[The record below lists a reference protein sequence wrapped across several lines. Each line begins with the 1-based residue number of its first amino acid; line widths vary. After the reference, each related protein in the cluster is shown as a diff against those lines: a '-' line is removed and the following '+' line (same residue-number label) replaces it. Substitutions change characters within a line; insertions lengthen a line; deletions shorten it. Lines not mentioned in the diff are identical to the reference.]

1 MTNQVSRYDLFSL
14 LQKSCRRGDSNPTHW
29 TPRSSL
35 TRNTRSLGHVQGE
48 VQCGRFYAAS
58 PRRTF
63 TWRIPTP
70 GSLWKSSG
78 GSGRSRLKASCVP
91 NPNRT
96 ASFTVTAVLY
106 LCRSPK
112 SRITD
117 HAVIAINKERMQ
129 EIISEWRE
137 NPRPLVLPPYVYDG
151 IHCSGPKKT
160 EAEFILTE
168 NAVLQPRAE
177 IDDPYIRQITSALN
191 FH

>member
-1 MTNQVSRYDLFSL
+1 MDCSVYTLFSL
-14 LQKSCRRGDSNPTHW
+14 LQKSCRRGLESKALDAAFQLDAEYAKPW
-29 TPRSSL
+29 
-35 TRNTRSLGHVQGE
+35 TRSRGGAMWSILRRITAEDISLANPDAGEFVE
-48 VQCGRFYAAS
+48 VQWRF
-58 PRRTF
+58 
-63 TWRIPTP
+63 WQKQVE
-70 GSLWKSSG
+70 SLMRAKSEPH
-78 GSGRSRLKASCVP
+78 RL
-91 NPNRT
+91 
-96 ASFTVTAVLY
+96 FTVTAVLY